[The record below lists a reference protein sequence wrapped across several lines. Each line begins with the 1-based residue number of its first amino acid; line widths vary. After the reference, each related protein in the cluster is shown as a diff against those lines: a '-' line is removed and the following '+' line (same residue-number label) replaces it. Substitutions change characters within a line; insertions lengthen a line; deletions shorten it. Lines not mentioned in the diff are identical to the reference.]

1 MSAFETPTTE
11 RGIEAKHQALRAILG
26 RYGKVLV
33 AYSGGVDSTL
43 ILKVAAQTLGPQRA
57 VGVIAKSETLTGDEF
72 EEAVRIA
79 REQGFNLRIVEY
91 SELEV
96 ENYASNP
103 LNRCYFCKV
112 ELYGRLQEIAEEIGA
127 EAICNGDNADDTSD
141 FRPGLRAAAEAHIVS
156 PLREANMGKAQ
167 IRALARRLGLPN
179 WDKPSGACL
188 SSRIPYGE
196 TITKEKLDSIGRAE
210 KLLRGLGFRQVR
222 VRRHGPIARIEV
234 APQEIERLAGA
245 GVRETVSREL
255 KSCGFAYVALDL
267 EGYRAG
273 SLNETLGQRSEPSP
287 EPR

>member
-1 MSAFETPTTE
+1 M
-11 RGIEAKHQALRAILG
+11 
-26 RYGKVLV
+26 
-33 AYSGGVDSTL
+33 
-43 ILKVAAQTLGPQRA
+43 
-57 VGVIAKSETLTGDEF
+57 
-72 EEAVRIA
+72 
-79 REQGFNLRIVEY
+79 
-91 SELEV
+91 
-96 ENYASNP
+96 
-103 LNRCYFCKV
+103 
-112 ELYGRLQEIAEEIGA
+112 
-127 EAICNGDNADDTSD
+127 
-141 FRPGLRAAAEAHIVS
+141 
-156 PLREANMGKAQ
+156 
-167 IRALARRLGLPN
+167 
-179 WDKPSGACL
+179 

-245 GVRETVSREL
+245 EVRETVSREL